1 VLLVGDHKDA
11 DKLIPAPHSFSA
23 LPPHRLRPL
32 MKEQSKAVF
41 RRLYR
46 AAKRPEDLPWHRD
59 EPPGLLVEALNA
71 GRGAGTALD
80 VGCGAGTYS
89 MYMARR
95 GYQVTG
101 VDFMPEAVE
110 LLRRQA
116 ADSGL
121 KITAVQ
127 SDILVWAP
135 PHAFDVVLD
144 VGCLHSLGAERRALY
159 KARLLRWLAP
169 GGDFVL
175 VHCGR
180 RGWWDRWPIGPDR
193 VAHEALV
200 RLFAPELVIQAYR
213 PEVLTGMP
221 LFMGRSALVGRYW
234 FRRAK

>member
-1 VLLVGDHKDA
+1 MSD
-11 DKLIPAPHSFSA
+11 
-23 LPPHRLRPL
+23 
-32 MKEQSKAVF
+32 QSQTVF
-41 RRLYR
+41 KRLYR
-46 AAKRPEDLPWHRD
+46 TAQRPEDLPWHHA
-59 EPPGLLVEALNA
+59 EPPALLAEALDA
-71 GRGAGTALD
+71 GREPGTALD

-95 GYQVTG
+95 GYRVTG

-121 KITAVQ
+121 KVTAIQ
-127 SDILVWAP
+127 ADILVWAP
-135 PHAFDVVLD
+135 PHACDVVLD
-144 VGCLHSLGAERRALY
+144 VGCLHSLGTGRHPLY
-159 KARLLRWLAP
+159 KAQLLRWLSP

-180 RGWWDRWPIGPDR
+180 RGWWDQWPIGPDR
-193 VAHEALV
+193 VSREVLV
-200 RLFAPELVIQAYR
+200 RLFAPELVLQAYR

-234 FRRAK
+234 FRRAM